1 MESYLFA
8 DDTEIDLPYIVEGE
22 NAVFTLDFTDA
33 EIPTAL
39 IRLIPTAE

>member
-1 MESYLFA
+1 
-8 DDTEIDLPYIVEGE
+8 
-22 NAVFTLDFTDA
+22 VFTLDFTDV